1 MTFDH
6 IPPQPVPLGELQ
18 KTVAETSEY
27 SLSIEFIPDGT
38 KCFLNCKLR
47 VSRVDLE
54 PAQVLSLLD
63 SIGIVREFIES
74 DKLDQ
79 FCLSLAKGANP
90 GRVQVAAGMLP
101 TRGTDGWVEIT
112 VSTSED
118 ASNYVIDERGRI
130 DFRSRRSFTNVI
142 PGQSVGTIHPPGIGK
157 AGMTVTGQ
165 EIPPLLGHRF
175 KFRAGPGVRIDE
187 GNMRIMVEAAGRLLF
202 DGTTLSV
209 TDEFVVSRDVNYGVG
224 HIEFAGFVHVRGDVL
239 DGFNIKATKG
249 IQVDGVVGSC
259 KLVAGGDITLNS
271 MFGKGVGIIKSTGN
285 LTVKILSGVNVECQ
299 GNVAIG
305 KEVRD
310 SLIKSLGT
318 VTADTICGGEYM
330 ARMGLA
336 AKTIGAKCGKPS
348 RISTGTSFFSEER
361 LHELQREFRSVT
373 AAVQRT
379 KESIEALSRQMEK
392 TTVESVGIRLKTQKR
407 ELEEL
412 FMAHEILEEELRL
425 YQLETELPANP
436 KINILSMLHEGVII
450 DFGEMEKKIVDDIAG
465 PTSIIKY
472 SSGEG
477 FRKMPLSPL
486 KVLVET
492 MMAKP
497 ENR

>member
-1 MTFDH
+1 MM
-6 IPPQPVPLGELQ
+6 P
-18 KTVAETSEY
+18 K
-27 SLSIEFIPDGT
+27 
-38 KCFLNCKLR
+38 
-47 VSRVDLE
+47 
-54 PAQVLSLLD
+54 
-63 SIGIVREFIES
+63 
-74 DKLDQ
+74 
-79 FCLSLAKGANP
+79 
-90 GRVQVAAGMLP
+90 
-101 TRGTDGWVEIT
+101 
-112 VSTSED
+112 
-118 ASNYVIDERGRI
+118 
-130 DFRSRRSFTNVI
+130 RSRSGPVKSPARVVAPTKVKRGMASF
-142 PGQSVGTIHPPGIGK
+142 
-157 AGMTVTGQ
+157 
-165 EIPPLLGHRF
+165 
-175 KFRAGPGVRIDE
+175 
-187 GNMRIMVEAAGRLLF
+187 MVEAAGRLLF